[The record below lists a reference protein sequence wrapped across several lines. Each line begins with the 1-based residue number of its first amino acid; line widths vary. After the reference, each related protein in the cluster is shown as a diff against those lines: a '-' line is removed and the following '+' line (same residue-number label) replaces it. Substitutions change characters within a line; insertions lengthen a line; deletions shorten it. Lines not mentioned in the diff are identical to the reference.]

1 MEQRYKKICLESYH
15 NLIINH
21 MKYIIIVVFFLFS
34 VGITAQVH
42 KVDAVDYKEM
52 TEAKRDA
59 LTGVSEGF
67 TIFNTD
73 TKKLNIYNGTTWS
86 EVGGGDVAS
95 VNGQTG
101 VVVLTKGDVVLGNVD
116 NTTDLNKPIS
126 TATATALSGKVDLAA
141 TKANSIELGIKGG
154 DSGTDYYYEI
164 DLDGYTGEDGGATID
179 ATVIDGSNNAVS
191 GNGVFDAISAIDL
204 SVASKVKVESGV
216 ASYANGIVIPS
227 GVTSIAA
234 EGFNGLKISS
244 LTLPNSLI
252 SIGNNAF
259 QANSITSLIIPNATI
274 SVGNSAF
281 YGNKITSLNLGSGL
295 TSIGTQS
302 FQYNKLTTITIPSSV
317 TNIGNSAFAYNEL
330 TSFTW
335 NTSLTEIPNGT
346 FSSNLFTSVTIPA
359 IVTSI
364 GDAAFQSCASLT
376 SVTVHSGVTNIGT
389 YAFSGTAITAVSLP
403 TGITLGLS
411 AFPAGTTITY
421 Y

>member
-1 MEQRYKKICLESYH
+1 M
-15 NLIINH
+15 
-21 MKYIIIVVFFLFS
+21 
-34 VGITAQVH
+34 H

-101 VVVLTKGDVVLGNVD
+101 VVVLAKGDIGLGNVD

-126 TATATALSGKVDLAA
+126 TATQTELNKKVDLAT

-191 GNGVFDAISAIDL
+191 GDGVYEAIQAIDL

-216 ASYANGIVIPS
+216 ASYSNGIVIPS
-227 GVTSIAA
+227 GVTSIDDY
-234 EGFNGLKISS
+234 GFSLLKISS
-244 LTLPNSLI
+244 LTLPTSLV
-252 SIGNNAF
+252 SIGQFAFTSNNI
-259 QANSITSLIIPNATI
+259 SSLVIPNATTTI
-274 SVGNSAF
+274 GASAF
-281 YGNKITSLNLGSGL
+281 LQNKITSLDLGSGV
-295 TSIGTQS
+295 TTIGANAFKT
-302 FQYNKLTTITIPSSV
+302 NKLTTITIPISVTSIGENAFDSNELTSITIPSSV
-317 TNIGNSAFAYNEL
+317 TSIGENAFANNEL

-335 NTSLTEIPNGT
+335 NTSLTEIPRAI
-346 FSSNLFTSVTIPA
+346 FYANLFTSVTIPA

-364 GDAAFQSCASLT
+364 DSSAFQNCASLT
-376 SVTVHSGVTNIGT
+376 SATVHSGVTSIGAH
-389 YAFSGTAITAVSLP
+389 AFLGTAITAVSLP
-403 TGITLGLS
+403 TGITLGSS
-411 AFPAGTTITY
+411 AFPIGTTITY